1 MDEFDLD
8 PKVTKA
14 AGVGW
19 STFLRGG
26 DLAEGPHQ
34 IQSFTT
40 DWTVNSF

>member
-14 AGVGW
+14 TGAGW
-19 STFLRGG
+19 SAFLGG
-26 DLAEGPHQ
+26 AQGPGQ

-40 DWTVNSF
+40 DWTVN

>member
-14 AGVGW
+14 TGADW
-19 STFLRGG
+19 STFICGG
-26 DLAEGPHQ
+26 DIAKGPHQ

-40 DWTVNSF
+40 DWTVNYF

>member
-14 AGVGW
+14 TGAGW

-26 DLAEGPHQ
+26 DITKGPHQ

-40 DWTVNSF
+40 DWTVNYF